1 MKKYDAIIIGTG
13 QAGVPLAAKLEKEGK
28 TVAIIEKNKI
38 GGTCVNDGCTPT
50 KSYVAAARR
59 AFVAKNSEDFGIE
72 IEDIKINLKKI
83 KERKD
88 KIVSNSHTGIQKLF
102 DGLKKLDFYEGEGL
116 FTKNENS
123 EANIIE
129 IKTKDGKT
137 QQIEGKQIFINV
149 GAKTIIPK
157 EYQDLDYLTNTSILE
172 LEEIPAHLI
181 VIGAGYIGLEF
192 SQMFARFGSKV
203 TILEQ
208 KERFLHK
215 EDKDVADEIKKVLEK
230 ESITIHTNA
239 KNIKVTQEKKEKENG
254 KTKISFEKEGKK
266 QTLEGSHIL
275 ISVGRKPNTKN
286 LNLEKAGVKTDER
299 GYIKVN
305 QHFQTNKKHIFALGD
320 CNGEGAFTHTAYNDF
335 EIVSDFLF
343 GEKKRKLSDRIQ
355 CYSMF
360 IDPPLARVGINEEQ
374 AKEKMKA
381 DKNLKIVQAF
391 RKMKNIARATEKG
404 ETDGMMKILI
414 DKKTEKILGAT
425 FFGISADETI
435 HAIIDTMYANK
446 SYKTIR
452 DAVHIHPT
460 VSELIPTMLESLR
473 ELK

>member
-28 TVAIIEKNKI
+28 KVAIIEKNKI

-50 KSYVAAARR
+50 KSYVASARR
-59 AFVAKNSEDFGIE
+59 AFVAKNSEGFGIE
-72 IEDIKINLKKI
+72 IKDVKVNLKKI
-83 KERKD
+83 KKRKD
-88 KIVSNSHTGIQKLF
+88 KIVSDSHDNIQGLF
-102 DGLKKLDFYEGEGL
+102 DKLEKLDYYKGEGTFL
-116 FTKNENS
+116 DENT
-123 EANIIE
+123 IE

-137 QQIEGKQIFINV
+137 QKIEGKQIFINV

-157 EYQDLDYLTNTSILE
+157 EYQGLDYLTNTSILE
-172 LEEIPAHLI
+172 LDETPKHLI

-192 SQMFARFGSKV
+192 SQMFSRFGSKV

-208 KERFLHK
+208 NERFLHK
-215 EDKDVADEIKKVLEK
+215 EDKDVADEIKRVLEK

-239 KNIKVTQEKKEKENG
+239 KNIKVNQERKEKEQE
-254 KTKISFEKEGKK
+254 KTKISFEKDGKK
-266 QTLEGSHIL
+266 HSINGSHIL
-275 ISVGRKPNTKN
+275 ISVGRKPNTKT
-286 LNLEKAGVKTDER
+286 LNLEKIGVKTDKR
-299 GYIKVN
+299 GYVKVN

-360 IDPPLARVGINEEQ
+360 IDPPLSRVGINEEQ
-374 AKEKMKA
+374 AKEKMKE
-381 DKNLKIVQAF
+381 DKSLKIVQAF
-391 RKMKNIARATEKG
+391 RKMERVARATEKG

-414 DKKTEKILGAT
+414 DEKTEKILGAT

-435 HAIIDTMYANK
+435 HAVIDMMYAKK

-460 VSELIPTMLESLR
+460 VSELIPTMLGNLK

>member
-1 MKKYDAIIIGTG
+1 
-13 QAGVPLAAKLEKEGK
+13 
-28 TVAIIEKNKI
+28 
-38 GGTCVNDGCTPT
+38 
-50 KSYVAAARR
+50 
-59 AFVAKNSEDFGIE
+59 
-72 IEDIKINLKKI
+72 
-83 KERKD
+83 
-88 KIVSNSHTGIQKLF
+88 
-102 DGLKKLDFYEGEGL
+102 
-116 FTKNENS
+116 
-123 EANIIE
+123 
-129 IKTKDGKT
+129 
-137 QQIEGKQIFINV
+137 
-149 GAKTIIPK
+149 
-157 EYQDLDYLTNTSILE
+157 
-172 LEEIPAHLI
+172 
-181 VIGAGYIGLEF
+181 
-192 SQMFARFGSKV
+192 MFARFGSKV
-203 TILEQ
+203 TILERN
-208 KERFLHK
+208 ERFLKK

-239 KNIKVTQEKKEKENG
+239 KNIKVSQEKKENEQG
-254 KTKISFEKEGKK
+254 KTTISFEKDGKEH
-266 QTLEGSHIL
+266 TLEGSHIL
-275 ISVGRKPNTKN
+275 ISVGRKPNTST
-286 LNLEKAGVKTDER
+286 LNLEEIGVKIDER

-374 AKEKMKA
+374 AKQKMKE
-381 DKNLKIVQAF
+381 DKSLKIVQAF
-391 RKMKNIARATEKG
+391 RKMKHVARATEKG

-435 HAIIDTMYANK
+435 HAIIDTMYANQ

-460 VSELIPTMLESLR
+460 VSELIPTMLENLR